1 MELQFDRAL
10 ISCLQNV
17 VNETQSQELTQE
29 VKLNESMPDVG
40 RVIGAWGQC
49 LLRSKEWNRG
59 EICATG
65 GVMAWVLYAPE
76 DGGTVQC
83 VETWLPFQSKCS
95 FEDPGKDGSIHV
107 RMLLHSVEARS
118 TAARKLMIRANIDM
132 RLAAVV
138 KQDSE
143 VFLPSEVPQDVQLL
157 INEYPLRLPKEAGEK
172 SFLLDEEL
180 TIPNASQ
187 QVDKLIRYE
196 LRPEIIDRKVVA
208 GKAVFRGAAIL
219 HILYT
224 SEGGEI
230 CSWDFDVPFSQY
242 TDLDGIY
249 DDDAEAE
256 FCFAVTSLDLEKGE
270 PGVLRLKAG
279 IIGQYMIYG
288 REVIRI
294 VEDAYSPI
302 RTVGFY
308 ETDLKLPMMLDN
320 FCRTLK
326 MEQPADIPESR
337 ILDISFQ
344 LCKPLLRRDADSG
357 QIGIP
362 GVFQVLYCDQNGDV
376 KITTTKANLQHETLG
391 DGASD
396 VSAFVSTSGKPYCSF
411 SSGSALFCSDIILD
425 VHTTAIRGMCM
436 LSGLELGDTATPS
449 ETRPSMILR
458 RVGDDTLWD
467 IAKQTGSTVEM
478 IKIINQIQENP
489 DPERMLLVPVL

>member
-1 MELQFDRAL
+1 MELQFDRTL

-29 VKLNESMPDVG
+29 VKLSESMPDVG

-76 DGGTVQC
+76 DGGAVQC

-95 FEDPGKDGSIHV
+95 FEDAGKDGALHV
-107 RMLLHSVEARS
+107 RMLLHSVDARS
-118 TAARKLMIRANIDM
+118 TSARKLMIRANIDM
-132 RLAAVV
+132 RCAAVV
-138 KQDSE
+138 KQDTE

-157 INEYPLRLPKEAGEK
+157 TKEYPLRLPKEAGEK

-196 LRPEIIDRKVVA
+196 LRPEIVDRKVVA
-208 GKAVFRGAAIL
+208 GKAVFRGVAIL

-230 CSWDFDVPFSQY
+230 CTWDFDVPFSQY

-249 DDDAEAE
+249 DEDAEVE
-256 FCFAVTSLDLEKGE
+256 FSFAVTNLDLEKGE
-270 PGVLRLKAG
+270 SGVLRLKAG

-302 RTVGFY
+302 RTVGFC
-308 ETDLKLPMMLDN
+308 ETDLKLPVMLDN
-320 FCRTLK
+320 FCRTVK
-326 MEQPADIPESR
+326 MEQPANIPESR

-344 LCKPLLRRDADSG
+344 PCKPSLRRDADSA
-357 QIGIP
+357 QIGIS
-362 GVFQVLYCDQNGDV
+362 GAFQVLYCDQNGNV
-376 KITTTKANLQHETLG
+376 QIAASKADLQHEILL
-391 DGASD
+391 DGACD

-411 SSGSALFCSDIILD
+411 SSGSALLCSDIILD
-425 VHTTAIRGMCM
+425 VHTTAVRGMCM
-436 LSGLELGDTATPS
+436 LSGLELGDTAIPS

-467 IAKQTGSTVEM
+467 IAKQTGSTVEL
-478 IKIINQIQENP
+478 IKTTNQIQENP
-489 DPERMLLVPVL
+489 NPERMLLVPVL